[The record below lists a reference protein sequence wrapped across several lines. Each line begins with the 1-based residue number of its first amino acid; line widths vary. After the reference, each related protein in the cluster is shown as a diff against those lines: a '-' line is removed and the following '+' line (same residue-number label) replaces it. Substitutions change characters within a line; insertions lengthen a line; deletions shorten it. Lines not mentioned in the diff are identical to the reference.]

1 MVREKIKTDDL
12 FRWFFLK
19 DPIRQNVHELYAAAF
34 IESIN
39 AVTNFKKLGSDEM
52 FVISGGVVKKSDLGT
67 MKPKSK
73 SIDFYWEC
81 GSKKF
86 YAFHKYAK
94 DSGGHQDNQYRDLQV
109 FIGEANTSGIK
120 DSYFLAIADGDYYS
134 TNNGRARTTKIE
146 RLKQI
151 ANGKNVF
158 AMTSDELPKF
168 LDGLDC

>member
-1 MVREKIKTDDL
+1 
-12 FRWFFLK
+12 
-19 DPIRQNVHELYAAAF
+19 
-34 IESIN
+34 
-39 AVTNFKKLGSDEM
+39 
-52 FVISGGVVKKSDLGT
+52 

-86 YAFHKYAK
+86 YAFHKYTK